1 MWVASAESLIILRTF
16 PLPIMSKAPGGSVMT
31 WASALFFMFL
41 AMRNA
46 ARCEHISAAMYSA
59 TDSTVK
65 PTAIQ
70 PLWTIPVASPRSG

>member
-1 MWVASAESLIILRTF
+1 
-16 PLPIMSKAPGGSVMT
+16 MT